1 MKKGGENMQIK
12 DIKRLIADEG
22 KLVTNGE
29 LTGKCIDVA
38 TWIHNP
44 EDFYEID
51 DPDYEPQEEVNA
63 DE

>member
-1 MKKGGENMQIK
+1 MTIQ
-12 DIKRLIADEG
+12 DIKRLTADEG

-38 TWIHNP
+38 TWILDP
-44 EDFYEID
+44 DDFYEID
-51 DPDYEPQEEVNA
+51 DPDYEPPEGEND

>member
-1 MKKGGENMQIK
+1 MTIQ
-12 DIKRLIADEG
+12 DVKRLTADEG

-38 TWIHNP
+38 TWLLDP
-44 EDFYEID
+44 DDFYEID
-51 DPDYEPQEEVNA
+51 DPDYTAEEENED

>member
-1 MKKGGENMQIK
+1 MTIQ
-12 DIKRLIADEG
+12 DIKRLTADEG

-38 TWIHNP
+38 PWILDP
-44 EDFYEID
+44 DDFYEID
-51 DPDYEPQEEVNA
+51 DPDYEPPEEHE

>member
-1 MKKGGENMQIK
+1 MEGGDNMKIQ
-12 DIKRLIADEG
+12 DVKRLTADEG

-38 TWIHNP
+38 TWLLDP
-44 EDFYEID
+44 ADFYEID
-51 DPDYEPQEEVNA
+51 DPDYEPQEEVNE

>member
-1 MKKGGENMQIK
+1 MEGGDNMEMK
-12 DIKRLIADEG
+12 DVKRLIADEG

-38 TWIHNP
+38 TWLLDP

-51 DPDYEPQEEVNA
+51 DPDYEPQEEVIEN
-63 DE
+63 E

>member
-1 MKKGGENMQIK
+1 MTIQ
-12 DIKRLIADEG
+12 DVKRLTADEG